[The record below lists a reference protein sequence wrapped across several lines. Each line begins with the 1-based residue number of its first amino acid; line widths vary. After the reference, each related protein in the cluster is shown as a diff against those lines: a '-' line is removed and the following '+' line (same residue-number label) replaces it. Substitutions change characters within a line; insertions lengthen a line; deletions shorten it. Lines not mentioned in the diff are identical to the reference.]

1 MSSLVSI
8 ERCGDSVKRNRIA
21 SVTAVLCAG
30 WLCLVDGLAEEPAA
44 VQGTQVQRTVLGGKL
59 FRSKVRYL
67 LIHQCLHCHNPESRE
82 GGLDLSTREALMQ
95 GGDSGAA
102 VDARGSRDSRLYRMI
117 AHQAKP
123 YMPKGGPRLDAA
135 DVQVVARWLDAGF
148 PYLEPLTAETGTQ
161 QPREITEQDRRFWS
175 FRPLDLKPPA
185 VLALTA

>member
-21 SVTAVLCAG
+21 SVTAVLFAG
-30 WLCLVDGLAEEPAA
+30 LLCLVDGWAEEPTA
-44 VQGTQVQRTVLGGKL
+44 VQRTQEQRTAQGGKL

-102 VDARGSRDSRLYRMI
+102 VDARGSKNSRLYRMI
-117 AHQAKP
+117 AHQEKP
-123 YMPKGGPRLDAA
+123 YMPKDGPRLGAA
-135 DVQVVARWLDAGF
+135 DVQVLS
-148 PYLEPLTAETGTQ
+148 L
-161 QPREITEQDRRFWS
+161 IHI
-175 FRPLDLKPPA
+175 
-185 VLALTA
+185 